1 LAGSLQE
8 TKLVKGRGE
17 LVGTY
22 PCWAGLLQ
30 GWVTAGHKPQQR
42 HVDAG
47 GVEGCLGFTG
57 SLQVNHTVL
66 GRCVLGIEG
75 CLGWVTVGHQAA
87 GNRQVLGITIGL
99 TRSLHVTCMS

>member
-1 LAGSLQE
+1 MSLQE

-17 LVGTY
+17 VVGMY
-22 PCWAGLLQ
+22 HCWAGSLQ
-30 GWVTAGHKPQQR
+30 VKPHQR

-47 GVEGCLGFTG
+47 GVGGCLGFTG
-57 SLQVNHTVL
+57 SLQVNHMVL
-66 GRCVLGIEG
+66 CRCVLGIEG

-87 GNRQVLGITIGL
+87 GNRQMLGITIGL